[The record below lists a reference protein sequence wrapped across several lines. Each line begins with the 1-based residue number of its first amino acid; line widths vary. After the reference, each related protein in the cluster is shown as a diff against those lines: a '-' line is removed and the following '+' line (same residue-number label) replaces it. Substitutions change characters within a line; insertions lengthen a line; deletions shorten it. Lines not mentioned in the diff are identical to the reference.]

1 MIEYILATIGLILS
15 ALFSGAEITF
25 HKLHSNII
33 QISVWKEQ
41 GNLIAKKAENLIKN
55 PEKYITTIL
64 LGLNL
69 SNVLVSSFATII
81 LYKMQIPELYILII
95 ISLIILIFGEILPK
109 SFCHEY
115 PNKFALFFTKF
126 FQISDFL
133 LKPVVWIF
141 RNYTKQIS
149 ISEKQTNYS
158 RKELAILFEE
168 IELGDDLEKDE
179 KEVITNIFEFGQQ
192 SVKNSMTPKHD
203 IIGIEQDRK
212 ISDAIDIII
221 SSGLSKIVQ
230 FEKDLN
236 NINGII
242 YLNDLLNEPKNLS
255 DIIHNPLFIHEN
267 MSSSD
272 ALKELRKYRLSMAII
287 VESSGKT
294 LGLVTIEDLIEEIFG
309 EFEDIFDKET
319 KKIIKLSDNS
329 FIIDGR
335 IYINE
340 LIKYKIFLP
349 KGNYE
354 TIGGYIIEKLGKIPE
369 KGNTLNSEFY
379 KIRVLKASSTQV
391 QRIQIIKKSK
401 IESFKVLPKNK

>member
-1 MIEYILATIGLILS
+1 MLEYILATIGLILS
-15 ALFSGAEITF
+15 ALFSAAEISF
-25 HKLHSNII
+25 LQSNII

-41 GNLIAKKAENLIKN
+41 GNKIAKSAENVIKN

-69 SNVLVSSFATII
+69 SNVLMSSFTTII
-81 LYKMQIPELYILII
+81 LYKMQVPELYILII

-115 PNKFALFFTKF
+115 PNKFALFFTRF
-126 FQISDFL
+126 FLVSDFL
-133 LKPVVWIF
+133 LRPIVWIF
-141 RNYTKQIS
+141 RNYTKKIS
-149 ISEKQTNYS
+149 ITGTQTNYIYS
-158 RKELAILFEE
+158 RKELAILFDE
-168 IELGDDLEKDE
+168 IELGNELEKDE

-203 IIGIEQDRK
+203 IIGIEQNGK
-212 ISDAIDIII
+212 VSEAIDIII

-230 FEKDLN
+230 FEKDLK

-242 YLNDLLNEPKNLS
+242 YLNDLLNEPYKLS

-287 VESSGKT
+287 VGSTGET
-294 LGLVTIEDLIEEIFG
+294 VGLVTIEDLIEEIFG

-335 IYINE
+335 IQINE
-340 LIKYKIFLP
+340 LIKFKIFLP

-379 KIRVLKASSTQV
+379 KIRVLKASSIQV
-391 QRIQIIKKSK
+391 QRIQIIKK
-401 IESFKVLPKNK
+401 KNF

>member
-1 MIEYILATIGLILS
+1 MLELILATIGLILS
-15 ALFSGAEITF
+15 ALFSAAEITF

-41 GNLIAKKAENLIKN
+41 GNLIAKKTENLIKN

-69 SNVLVSSFATII
+69 SNVLMSSFTTVI
-81 LYKMQIPELYILII
+81 LYRLQIPELYILII

-133 LKPVVWIF
+133 LKPIVWIF
-141 RNYTKQIS
+141 RNYTQRIS
-149 ISEKQTNYS
+149 INEKQTNYNYS
-158 RKELAILFEE
+158 RKELEILFEG
-168 IELGDDLEKDE
+168 IELGEDLEKDE
-179 KEVITNIFEFGQQ
+179 KEVITNIFEFGEQ

-203 IIGIEQDRK
+203 IIGIEQNGE

-255 DIIHNPLFIHEN
+255 DIVHNPLFIHEN
-267 MSSSD
+267 MSSND

-287 VESSGKT
+287 IGKSGET

-309 EFEDIFDKET
+309 EFEDIFDKES
-319 KKIIKLSDNS
+319 KKIIKLSHKS
-329 FIIDGR
+329 FVIDGR
-335 IYINE
+335 IHIND
-340 LIKYKIFLP
+340 LIKHNIFLS

-354 TIGGYIIEKLGKIPE
+354 TVGGYIIEKLGKIPE

-391 QRIQIIKKSK
+391 EKIEIIKKTK
-401 IESFKVLPKNK
+401 KT

>member
-69 SNVLVSSFATII
+69 SNVLVSSFTTII

-287 VESSGKT
+287 VGSGGET

>member
-1 MIEYILATIGLILS
+1 MLEYILATIGLILS
-15 ALFSGAEITF
+15 ALFSAAEISF
-25 HKLHSNII
+25 LQSNII

-41 GNLIAKKAENLIKN
+41 GNKIAKSAENVIKN

-69 SNVLVSSFATII
+69 SNVLMSSFTTII
-81 LYKMQIPELYILII
+81 LYKMQVPELYILII

-115 PNKFALFFTKF
+115 PNKFALFFTRF
-126 FQISDFL
+126 FLVSDFL
-133 LKPVVWIF
+133 LRPIVWIF
-141 RNYTKQIS
+141 RNYTKKIS
-149 ISEKQTNYS
+149 ITGTQTNYIYS
-158 RKELAILFEE
+158 RKELTILFDE
-168 IELGDDLEKDE
+168 IELGNELEKDE

-203 IIGIEQDRK
+203 IIGIEQNGK
-212 ISDAIDIII
+212 VSEAIDIII

-230 FEKDLN
+230 FEKDLK

-242 YLNDLLNEPKNLS
+242 YLNDLLNEPYKLS

-287 VESSGKT
+287 VGSTGET
-294 LGLVTIEDLIEEIFG
+294 VGLVTIEDLIEEIFG
-309 EFEDIFDKET
+309 EFEDIFDKES

-335 IYINE
+335 IQINE
-340 LIKYKIFLP
+340 LIKFKIFLP

-379 KIRVLKASSTQV
+379 KIRVLKASSIQV
-391 QRIQIIKKSK
+391 QRIQIIKK
-401 IESFKVLPKNK
+401 KNF

>member
-69 SNVLVSSFATII
+69 SNVLVSSFTTII

-255 DIIHNPLFIHEN
+255 DIVHNPLFIHEN

>member
-69 SNVLVSSFATII
+69 SNVLVSSFTTII

>member
-1 MIEYILATIGLILS
+1 MLEYILATIGLILS
-15 ALFSGAEITF
+15 ALFSAAEISF
-25 HKLHSNII
+25 LQSNII

-41 GNLIAKKAENLIKN
+41 GNKIAKSAENVIKN

-69 SNVLVSSFATII
+69 SNVLMSSFTTII
-81 LYKMQIPELYILII
+81 LYKMQVPELYILII

-115 PNKFALFFTKF
+115 PNKFALFFTRF
-126 FQISDFL
+126 FLVSDFL
-133 LKPVVWIF
+133 LRPIVWIF
-141 RNYTKQIS
+141 RNYTKKIS
-149 ISEKQTNYS
+149 ITGTQTNYIYS
-158 RKELAILFEE
+158 RKELAILFDE
-168 IELGDDLEKDE
+168 IELGNELEKDE

-203 IIGIEQDRK
+203 IIGIEQNGK
-212 ISDAIDIII
+212 VSEAIDIII

-230 FEKDLN
+230 FEKDLK

-287 VESSGKT
+287 VGSTGET
-294 LGLVTIEDLIEEIFG
+294 VGLVTIEDLIEEIFG
-309 EFEDIFDKET
+309 EFEDIFDKES

-335 IYINE
+335 IQINE
-340 LIKYKIFLP
+340 LIKFKIFLP

-379 KIRVLKASSTQV
+379 KIRVLKASSIQV
-391 QRIQIIKKSK
+391 QRIQIIKK
-401 IESFKVLPKNK
+401 KNF

>member
-1 MIEYILATIGLILS
+1 ME
-15 ALFSGAEITF
+15 
-25 HKLHSNII
+25 
-33 QISVWKEQ
+33 
-41 GNLIAKKAENLIKN
+41 
-55 PEKYITTIL
+55 
-64 LGLNL
+64 
-69 SNVLVSSFATII
+69 
-81 LYKMQIPELYILII
+81 IPELYILII

-141 RNYTKQIS
+141 RNYTKKIS
-149 ISEKQTNYS
+149 INEKQTNYNYS
-158 RKELAILFEE
+158 RKELAILFDE

-203 IIGIEQDRK
+203 IIGIEQNGK

-255 DIIHNPLFIHEN
+255 DIVHNPLFIHEN
-267 MSSSD
+267 MSSND

-287 VESSGKT
+287 IGKNGET

-309 EFEDIFDKET
+309 EFEDIFDRES
-319 KKIIKLSDNS
+319 KKIIKLSEHN

-335 IYINE
+335 IQIND
-340 LIKYKIFLP
+340 LIKYKIFLS

-354 TIGGYIIEKLGKIPE
+354 TVGGYIIEKLGKIPE
-369 KGNTLNSEFY
+369 TGNTLNSEFY

-391 QRIQIIKKSK
+391 EKIEIIKKTK
-401 IESFKVLPKNK
+401 KT

>member
-1 MIEYILATIGLILS
+1 MLEYILATIGLILS
-15 ALFSGAEITF
+15 ALFSAAEISF
-25 HKLHSNII
+25 LQSNII

-41 GNLIAKKAENLIKN
+41 GNKIAKSAENVIKN

-69 SNVLVSSFATII
+69 SNVLMSSFTTII
-81 LYKMQIPELYILII
+81 LYKMQVPELYILII

-115 PNKFALFFTKF
+115 PNKFALFFTRF
-126 FQISDFL
+126 FLVSDFL
-133 LKPVVWIF
+133 LRPIVWIF
-141 RNYTKQIS
+141 RNYTKKIS
-149 ISEKQTNYS
+149 ITGTQTNYIYS
-158 RKELAILFEE
+158 RKELAILFDE
-168 IELGDDLEKDE
+168 IELGNDLEKDE

-203 IIGIEQDRK
+203 IIGIEQNGK
-212 ISDAIDIII
+212 VSEAIDIII

-230 FEKDLN
+230 FEKDLK

-242 YLNDLLNEPKNLS
+242 YLNDLLNEPYKLS

-287 VESSGKT
+287 VGSTGET
-294 LGLVTIEDLIEEIFG
+294 VGLVTIEDLIEEIFG
-309 EFEDIFDKET
+309 EFEDIFDKES

-335 IYINE
+335 IQINE
-340 LIKYKIFLP
+340 LIKFKIFLP

-379 KIRVLKASSTQV
+379 KIRVLKASSIQV
-391 QRIQIIKKSK
+391 QRIQIIKK
-401 IESFKVLPKNK
+401 KNF

>member
-1 MIEYILATIGLILS
+1 MLEYILATIGLILS
-15 ALFSGAEITF
+15 ALFSAAEISF
-25 HKLHSNII
+25 LQSNII

-41 GNLIAKKAENLIKN
+41 GNKIAKSAENVIKN

-69 SNVLVSSFATII
+69 SNVLMSSFTTII
-81 LYKMQIPELYILII
+81 LYKMQVPELYILII

-115 PNKFALFFTKF
+115 PNKFALFFTRF
-126 FQISDFL
+126 FLVSDFL
-133 LKPVVWIF
+133 LRPIVWIF
-141 RNYTKQIS
+141 RNYTKKIS
-149 ISEKQTNYS
+149 ITGTQTNYIYS
-158 RKELAILFEE
+158 RKELAILFDE
-168 IELGDDLEKDE
+168 IELGNELEKDE

-203 IIGIEQDRK
+203 IIGIEQNGK
-212 ISDAIDIII
+212 VSEAIDIII

-230 FEKDLN
+230 FEKDLK

-242 YLNDLLNEPKNLS
+242 YLNDLLNEPYKLS

-287 VESSGKT
+287 VGSTGET
-294 LGLVTIEDLIEEIFG
+294 VGLVTIEDLIEEIFG
-309 EFEDIFDKET
+309 EFEDIFDKES

-335 IYINE
+335 IQINE
-340 LIKYKIFLP
+340 LIKFKIFLP

>member
-1 MIEYILATIGLILS
+1 MLEYILATIGLILS
-15 ALFSGAEITF
+15 ALFSAAEISF
-25 HKLHSNII
+25 LQSNII

-41 GNLIAKKAENLIKN
+41 GNKIAKSAENVIKN

-69 SNVLVSSFATII
+69 SNVLMSSFTTII
-81 LYKMQIPELYILII
+81 LYKMQVPELYILII

-115 PNKFALFFTKF
+115 PNKFALFFTRF
-126 FQISDFL
+126 FLVSDFL
-133 LKPVVWIF
+133 LRPIVWIF
-141 RNYTKQIS
+141 RNYTKKIS
-149 ISEKQTNYS
+149 ITGTQTNYIYS
-158 RKELAILFEE
+158 RKELAILFDE
-168 IELGDDLEKDE
+168 IELGNELEKDE

-203 IIGIEQDRK
+203 IIGIEQNGK
-212 ISDAIDIII
+212 VSEAIDIII

-230 FEKDLN
+230 FEKDLK

-242 YLNDLLNEPKNLS
+242 YLNDLLNEPYKLS

-287 VESSGKT
+287 VGSTGET
-294 LGLVTIEDLIEEIFG
+294 VGLVTIEDLIEEIFG
-309 EFEDIFDKET
+309 EFEDIFDKES

-335 IYINE
+335 IQINE
-340 LIKYKIFLP
+340 LIKFKIFLP

-379 KIRVLKASSTQV
+379 KIRVLKASSIQV
-391 QRIQIIKKSK
+391 QRIQIIKKK
-401 IESFKVLPKNK
+401 KLLTFH

>member
-1 MIEYILATIGLILS
+1 MLEYILATIGLILS
-15 ALFSGAEITF
+15 ALFSAAEISF
-25 HKLHSNII
+25 LQSNII

-41 GNLIAKKAENLIKN
+41 GNKIAKSAENVIKN

-69 SNVLVSSFATII
+69 SNVLMSSFTTII
-81 LYKMQIPELYILII
+81 LYKMQVPELYILII

-115 PNKFALFFTKF
+115 PNKFALFFTRF
-126 FQISDFL
+126 FLVSDFL
-133 LKPVVWIF
+133 LRPIVWIF
-141 RNYTKQIS
+141 RNYTKKIS
-149 ISEKQTNYS
+149 ITGTQTNYIYS
-158 RKELAILFEE
+158 RKELAILFDE
-168 IELGDDLEKDE
+168 IELGNELEKDE

-203 IIGIEQDRK
+203 IIGIEQNGK
-212 ISDAIDIII
+212 VSEAIDIII

-230 FEKDLN
+230 FEKDLK

-242 YLNDLLNEPKNLS
+242 YLNDLLNEPYKLS

-287 VESSGKT
+287 VGSTGET
-294 LGLVTIEDLIEEIFG
+294 VGLVTIEDLIEEIFG
-309 EFEDIFDKET
+309 EFEDIFDKES

-335 IYINE
+335 IQINE
-340 LIKYKIFLP
+340 LIKFKIFLP

-379 KIRVLKASSTQV
+379 KIRVLKASSIQV
-391 QRIQIIKKSK
+391 QRIQIIKK
-401 IESFKVLPKNK
+401 KNF